1 MGGESL
7 GFVHRYEP
15 GGPLTL
21 LLAHGTGGNEESLL
35 PWGRALAPGA
45 GLLSPR
51 GKVLERGMPRF
62 FRRLSEGVFDHQD
75 LVARTHE
82 LSEFLNLAAEQYR
95 FDPGR
100 VFAVG
105 FSNGANIAGSLLL
118 LHPGDLKGA
127 ILFRPMVPF
136 EPPSLPDLT
145 GRRILVGAGRRDPLV
160 PPAQTERLVEI
171 LGRAGAEVVLRWS
184 DGGHDLGGEEVEAAA
199 QWLSANSPAG
209 TG

>member
-1 MGGESL
+1 MSDSL
-7 GFVHRYEP
+7 GFAHRYLP
-15 GGPLTL
+15 GGPITL
-21 LLAHGTGGNEESLL
+21 LALHGTGGTEDSLL
-35 PWGRALAPGA
+35 PLAREVAPGA
-45 GLLSPR
+45 GVLSPR
-51 GKVLERGMPRF
+51 GKVLERGLPRF
-62 FRRLSEGVFDHQD
+62 FRRLSEGVLDHED
-75 LVARTHE
+75 LLARTHE
-82 LSEFLNLAAEQYR
+82 LSEFLKRAAEQYR
-95 FDPGR
+95 FDRGR

-118 LHPGDLKGA
+118 LHPADLKGA

-145 GRRILVGAGRRDPLV
+145 GRRVLVGAGRRDPLV
-160 PPAQTERLVEI
+160 TPAQTERLVEI